1 MFKEKRNK
9 GFISGLVLSLFLF
22 AIAIVMGFLWNL
34 HKNPTTAFAT
44 NNESGKQVK
53 MTIYDIYPEVIG
65 DVDGGSVVYLVQYS
79 QEGEGKYAVVEAKEN
94 DAEIK
99 KLIDQATAETLA
111 ENPGTLS
118 GTQLQPLNTKVN
130 TSRNN
135 RIVDLTGFLRSIL
148 EPSSTVYQNMNTNV
162 YLSLTE
168 HSRDGWTYVIGAV
181 VFGGMGVFTLV
192 GAFIL
197 RKKSIASYEELYQSY
212 PELQGNLDSI
222 AEESDYYDQDLKVI
236 LYKNHLITYFKGTQA
251 VDLREIQQIYLI
263 EQRYHRYG
271 VTNKVY
277 QLCCINK
284 NSGKK
289 QNLIIKTT
297 KTVQEQLE
305 EFWNIISEKF
315 PDIFLGI

>member
-111 ENPGTLS
+111 ENPGTLT
-118 GTQLQPLNTKVN
+118 GTQLQPLNTKAN